1 MTETL
6 DWNGKLHVVNGSP
19 LAKPYPLDR
28 LFWIVTDEAEVVEV
42 AYSAEASFWMP
53 NGPWF
58 CRQDGESGCWSA
70 SDILGWTDSQDDAE
84 EAAELLAKL
93 EGWTR

>member
-19 LAKPYPLDR
+19 HAKPYPR
-28 LFWIVTDEAEVVEV
+28 EGYFWAVTEDGAQYVTFWDDNFAWTGRIAFHTEPDEVTAV
-42 AYSAEASFWMP
+42 YEADEIF
-53 NGPWF
+53 
-58 CRQDGESGCWSA
+58 
-70 SDILGWTDSQDDAE
+70 GWTHSQEDAE

-93 EGWTR
+93 EGWSR